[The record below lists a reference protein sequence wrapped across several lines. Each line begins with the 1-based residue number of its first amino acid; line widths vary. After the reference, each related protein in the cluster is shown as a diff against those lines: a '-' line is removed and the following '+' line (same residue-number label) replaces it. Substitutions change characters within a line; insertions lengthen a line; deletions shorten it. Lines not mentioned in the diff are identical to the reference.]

1 MNGKGENILNLNH
14 LEYFKVLA
22 ETQHMSKASEKL
34 GISQPSLSYA
44 IKKLEDELQVP
55 LFEPDGRNIKLTI
68 IGKKYYGYISDSL
81 KSLDYGNKVV
91 EQLKNPNTGHINLG
105 FTYTLGQKLVPDIMT
120 SFLNVP
126 GNSEVSFSLIQDNS
140 YNLLESLYHDELDM
154 ILASKVE
161 LRMARH
167 SDEIFDFIPLVQQ
180 EIKLA
185 VPKDHP
191 LYSKKTISL
200 NDLDG
205 EDLITFSKHSGL
217 NSLIKKILNQTK
229 AKPNIKYELEE
240 DHSIIGFVEH
250 NMGIALVPN
259 LPQLKQDKMALRSIE
274 DNHLEHNLYLIISR
288 NHFSPPSVHRFQ
300 NFALKYC
307 LKNYINKNTML

>member
-1 MNGKGENILNLNH
+1 MNLNH

-22 ETQHMSKASEKL
+22 ETQHMSKAAEKL

-44 IKKLEDELQVP
+44 IKKLENELQIP
-55 LFEPDGRNIKLTI
+55 LFEPDGRNIKLTSL
-68 IGKKYYGYISDSL
+68 GKKYYEYVSDSL
-81 KSLDYGNKVV
+81 KSLDFGNKLI

-105 FTYTLGQKLVPDIMT
+105 FTYTLGQKLVPEIMT
-120 SFLNVP
+120 SFLNAP
-126 GNSEVSFSLIQDNS
+126 GNSGVSFSLNQDNS

-161 LRMARH
+161 LRIARH

-185 VPKDHP
+185 VPKGHP
-191 LYSKKTISL
+191 LSVKKSISL

-205 EDLITFSKHSGL
+205 ENLITFSKRSGL
-217 NSLIKKILNQTK
+217 NSLIKKIIGQTE
-229 AKPNIKYELEE
+229 ATPIIKYELEE

-250 NMGIALVPN
+250 NLGIALVPN
-259 LPQLKQDKMALRSIE
+259 LPQLKQDKMTLRSIE
-274 DNHLEHNLYLIISR
+274 DNQLEHNLYLIINR
-288 NHFSPPSVHRFQ
+288 NHFLPPSVHRFQ

-307 LKNYINKNTML
+307 LKNYINKNKML